1 MMRYGER
8 TDVKPLDGRMA
19 LVTGGTRGIGA
30 AIAERLVQD
39 GARVKITGTSSGASH
54 PATIEYH
61 AIDFTDRR
69 GVDAF
74 AAEAASWQI
83 DILVNNAG
91 INAISPFAEIAVADF
106 DRIQDVNVRTPM
118 LLCRSVVP
126 GMRAKRWGRIVNIAS
141 IFGLVSREQRASYS
155 TSKFALDGLT
165 TALAI
170 EVAADG
176 VLANCVSPGFIGTD
190 LTRRVLG
197 EAGIADVVARVPMR
211 RLGRPE
217 EVAALVSWLAGPE
230 NTFLTGQNIVIDGG
244 FIRV

>member
-1 MMRYGER
+1 MRSGEV
-8 TDVKPLDGRMA
+8 TDVKPLDRRTA

-30 AIAERLVQD
+30 SIAERMVRD
-39 GARVKITGTSSGASH
+39 GARVTVTGTRADASR
-54 PATIEYH
+54 PAGVEYH
-61 AIDFTDRR
+61 AIDFADRR
-69 GVDAF
+69 AVDVF
-74 AAEAASWQI
+74 ATEIASWQI

-91 INAISPFAEIAVADF
+91 INAIAPFGEIDPFDF
-106 DRIQDVNVRTPM
+106 DRIQDVNVRAPM
-118 LLCRSVVP
+118 ILCRSVLP
-126 GMRAKRWGRIVNIAS
+126 GMRARRWGRVVNIAS
-141 IFGLVSREQRASYS
+141 IFGVVSKEQRASYS

-197 EAGIADVVARVPMR
+197 DDGIADVISRVPIR
-211 RLGRPE
+211 RLGRPD

-244 FIRV
+244 FTRV